1 MCGSSA
7 CAQNFFSR
15 HIARV
20 KNYLHGWMYK
30 MKLVVQRSELTV
42 GSTDAFVEWSND
54 PWIIMKSVSS
64 SSWLETSILL

>member
-54 PWIIMKSVSS
+54 RFWIGFYKMRK
-64 SSWLETSILL
+64 